1 VTGHEV
7 DRLPSAKN
15 EVVRLS
21 GLALVGLALATL
33 ASVTGCDDSTL
44 TSTTDRPPVRK
55 VTTTTVLSTTRSSL
69 PSEVPT
75 CLGVVQVKNGRPT
88 ISLEDLLLTSKD
100 VPNGYTSPGPQTTGA
115 AGPEFTASF
124 PSTVPVAYIS
134 FDMAVHAV
142 GVAPTN
148 YGISE
153 TIGEEDS
160 TQVATQLV
168 SQMKAQC
175 HPFQITVS
183 LPGSVP
189 GLVVDG
195 ESIEASRAQ
204 FQAFAR
210 LLTTKGPYVIDIR
223 WSRVTSGYAAPAG
236 AAGPPPFPT
245 AAEMGLIAD
254 EALAH
259 IPG

>member
-1 VTGHEV
+1 MT
-7 DRLPSAKN
+7 
-15 EVVRLS
+15 VVRRS
-21 GLALVGLALATL
+21 HLAIVGLALA
-33 ASVTGCDDSTL
+33 AVAGVSGCGDSTV
-44 TSTTDRPPVRK
+44 TSTTDQPALRK
-55 VTTTTVLSTTRSSL
+55 PTTTTVSSTTTSSL
-69 PSEVPT
+69 SSEVPT
-75 CLGVVQVKNGRPT
+75 CLGVVQVKNGRPMV
-88 ISLEDLLLTSKD
+88 SLEDLLLTSKD

-115 AGPEFTASF
+115 AGSESSASF
-124 PSTVPVAYIS
+124 PSAVPVAYIS
-134 FDMAVHAV
+134 FDMTVQAV

-148 YGISE
+148 YGITE

-175 HPFQITVS
+175 HPFQITVP

-189 GLVVDG
+189 GLVVNG
-195 ESIEASRAQ
+195 ESTEASRAE

-223 WSRVTSGYAAPAG
+223 WSRETNGYGSPAG
-236 AAGPPPFPT
+236 YAGPPPFPT
-245 AAEMGLIAD
+245 SVEMASVAD

>member
-1 VTGHEV
+1 VRRF
-7 DRLPSAKN
+7 RLA
-15 EVVRLS
+15 V
-21 GLALVGLALATL
+21 VGLALFAL
-33 ASVTGCDDSTL
+33 VSVSSCAHSTL
-44 TSTTDRPPVRK
+44 TSTTDRPPLRK
-55 VTTTTVLSTTRSSL
+55 ATTTTVPSTTTPSMS
-69 PSEVPT
+69 SEVPT
-75 CLGVVQVKNGRPT
+75 CLGVVQVKNARPT

-134 FDMAVHAV
+134 FDMAVQAV

-148 YGISE
+148 YGITES
-153 TIGEEDS
+153 IGKEDS

-175 HPFQITVS
+175 HPFQITVP

-189 GLVVDG
+189 GLVVNG
-195 ESIEASRAQ
+195 ESTEASRAE

-223 WSRVTSGYAAPAG
+223 WSRETNGYGAPAG

-245 AAEMGLIAD
+245 SVEMGLVAD